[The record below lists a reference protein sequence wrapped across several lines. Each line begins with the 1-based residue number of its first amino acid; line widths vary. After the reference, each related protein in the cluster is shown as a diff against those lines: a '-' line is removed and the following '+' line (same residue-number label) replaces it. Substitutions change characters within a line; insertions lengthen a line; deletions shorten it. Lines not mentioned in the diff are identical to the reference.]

1 MYIYLKI
8 HIWRS
13 GLKPLKYILSS
24 LTFIVILFE
33 YIFFLISPVYFSCL
47 SPAPHKITAVSKTPH
62 ASSSSPKNN
71 ISLHARYAALIDA
84 DNNRLL
90 YGKGADIKAPNAST
104 TKIITLITA
113 LSICAD
119 DYIATTSAYAAS
131 MPDVQLNAING
142 EQFTIKDLYFSLMLR
157 SHNDTAVIIAE
168 NAAYYYI
175 CNLSDKERNEL
186 IYDISFIPDYSNN
199 SSFLKNISK
208 EQSKIL
214 VRIFTDLMNKKALEA
229 GCTNTHF
236 VTPNGLDAS
245 DENGIHQTTAYD
257 LSVMMSYCIKNPD
270 FIEITKSSSYS
281 FSNLDGKRYSVT
293 NANAFLS
300 MYDNIISGK
309 TGFTADAGYCYV
321 CAYKD
326 ENKTFIVAL
335 LACGW
340 PNNKSYKWTDSKVL
354 LDYARNNFEKQVL
367 LDNIKTFNVKV
378 TNGTSGDINVVI
390 DKKYS
395 AYVKS
400 DDEVKIEYNI
410 PDSIMAP
417 VKKNDVIGTVTVFI
431 NNEAVKQYNIIS
443 DKDISKCNYAR
454 KVSRIIRHF
463 LYFLC
468 ILIQF

>member
-1 MYIYLKI
+1 MILQLLLLK
-8 HIWRS
+8 
-13 GLKPLKYILSS
+13 
-24 LTFIVILFE
+24 
-33 YIFFLISPVYFSCL
+33 
-47 SPAPHKITAVSKTPH
+47 
-62 ASSSSPKNN
+62 
-71 ISLHARYAALIDA
+71 
-84 DNNRLL
+84 
-90 YGKGADIKAPNAST
+90 
-104 TKIITLITA
+104 
-113 LSICAD
+113 
-119 DYIATTSAYAAS
+119 
-131 MPDVQLNAING
+131 MQ
-142 EQFTIKDLYFSLMLR
+142 
-157 SHNDTAVIIAE
+157 
-168 NAAYYYI
+168 
-175 CNLSDKERNEL
+175 LSDKERNEL

-208 EQSKIL
+208 EQSKVL

-270 FIEITKSSSYS
+270 FIEITKSSSHS
-281 FSNLDGKRYSVT
+281 FNNLDGKSYSVT

-378 TNGTSGDINVVI
+378 TNGTSDDINVVI

-417 VKKNDVIGTVTVFI
+417 VKKNDVIGTVTVYI
-431 NNEAVKQYNIIS
+431 NNEAAKQYNIIS
-443 DKDISKCNYAR
+443 DKNKIFHTQD
-454 KVSRIIRHF
+454 
-463 LYFLC
+463 LC
-468 ILIQF
+468 FAQT

>member
-1 MYIYLKI
+1 
-8 HIWRS
+8 
-13 GLKPLKYILSS
+13 
-24 LTFIVILFE
+24 
-33 YIFFLISPVYFSCL
+33 
-47 SPAPHKITAVSKTPH
+47 
-62 ASSSSPKNN
+62 
-71 ISLHARYAALIDA
+71 
-84 DNNRLL
+84 
-90 YGKGADIKAPNAST
+90 
-104 TKIITLITA
+104 
-113 LSICAD
+113 
-119 DYIATTSAYAAS
+119 

-378 TNGTSGDINVVI
+378 TNGTSDDINVVI

-395 AYVKS
+395 A
-400 DDEVKIEYNI
+400 
-410 PDSIMAP
+410 
-417 VKKNDVIGTVTVFI
+417 
-431 NNEAVKQYNIIS
+431 
-443 DKDISKCNYAR
+443 
-454 KVSRIIRHF
+454 
-463 LYFLC
+463 
-468 ILIQF
+468 

>member
-1 MYIYLKI
+1 
-8 HIWRS
+8 
-13 GLKPLKYILSS
+13 LKPLKYILSS

-47 SPAPHKITAVSKTPH
+47 SPTAPHKITAVSKTQH
-62 ASSSSPKNN
+62 AASSSPKNN

-113 LSICAD
+113 LGICAD

-208 EQSKIL
+208 EQSKVL

-354 LDYARNNFEKQVL
+354 LDYARNNFEKQAL

-378 TNGTSGDINVVI
+378 TNGTSDDINVVI

-443 DKDISKCNYAR
+443 DKDISKCKYAR
-454 KVSRIIRHF
+454 KVFRIIRHF

>member
-1 MYIYLKI
+1 
-8 HIWRS
+8 
-13 GLKPLKYILSS
+13 
-24 LTFIVILFE
+24 
-33 YIFFLISPVYFSCL
+33 
-47 SPAPHKITAVSKTPH
+47 
-62 ASSSSPKNN
+62 
-71 ISLHARYAALIDA
+71 
-84 DNNRLL
+84 
-90 YGKGADIKAPNAST
+90 
-104 TKIITLITA
+104 
-113 LSICAD
+113 
-119 DYIATTSAYAAS
+119 

-208 EQSKIL
+208 EQSKVL

-378 TNGTSGDINVVI
+378 TNGTSDDINVVI

>member
-1 MYIYLKI
+1 M
-8 HIWRS
+8 
-13 GLKPLKYILSS
+13 KPLKYILSS

-33 YIFFLISPVYFSCL
+33 YIFFLISPVYSSCL
-47 SPAPHKITAVSKTPH
+47 SPAVPHKITAVSKTQL
-62 ASSSSPKNN
+62 AASSSPKNN

-90 YGKGADIKAPNAST
+90 YGKEADIKAPNAST

-113 LSICAD
+113 LNICAD

-131 MPDVQLNAING
+131 MPDVQLNAIKG

-208 EQSKIL
+208 EQSKVL

-270 FIEITKSSSYS
+270 FVEITKSSSHS
-281 FSNLDGKRYSVT
+281 FNNLDGKSYSVT

-309 TGFTADAGYCYV
+309 TGFTGDAGYCYV
-321 CAYKD
+321 CAYQCD
-326 ENKTFIVAL
+326 GRTFIVTL

-340 PNNKSYKWTDSKVL
+340 PNNKTYKWHDAKLLLNWARQNYYYKELINSDTPIRDIAVKNGLASSVKAKIDDSVGL
-354 LDYARNNFEKQVL
+354 LLGPDDIINITYNVPGVYPAPVHVNDVVGNVNIYINDSLYTSVPVYA
-367 LDNIKTFNVKV
+367 
-378 TNGTSGDINVVI
+378 
-390 DKKYS
+390 
-395 AYVKS
+395 
-400 DDEVKIEYNI
+400 DDEV
-410 PDSIMAP
+410 M
-417 VKKNDVIGTVTVFI
+417 KKDYWYYL
-431 NNEAVKQYNIIS
+431 KQLFY
-443 DKDISKCNYAR
+443 K
-454 KVSRIIRHF
+454 
-463 LYFLC
+463 L
-468 ILIQF
+468 

>member
-1 MYIYLKI
+1 M
-8 HIWRS
+8 
-13 GLKPLKYILSS
+13 KPLKYILSS

-47 SPAPHKITAVSKTPH
+47 SPAPHKITTVSKTQH

-113 LSICAD
+113 LGICAD

-208 EQSKIL
+208 EQSKVL

-270 FIEITKSSSYS
+270 FIEITKSSS
-281 FSNLDGKRYSVT
+281 
-293 NANAFLS
+293 
-300 MYDNIISGK
+300 
-309 TGFTADAGYCYV
+309 
-321 CAYKD
+321 
-326 ENKTFIVAL
+326 
-335 LACGW
+335 
-340 PNNKSYKWTDSKVL
+340 
-354 LDYARNNFEKQVL
+354 
-367 LDNIKTFNVKV
+367 
-378 TNGTSGDINVVI
+378 
-390 DKKYS
+390 
-395 AYVKS
+395 
-400 DDEVKIEYNI
+400 
-410 PDSIMAP
+410 
-417 VKKNDVIGTVTVFI
+417 
-431 NNEAVKQYNIIS
+431 
-443 DKDISKCNYAR
+443 
-454 KVSRIIRHF
+454 
-463 LYFLC
+463 
-468 ILIQF
+468 